1 MKRLKPRPRPP
12 RPSETVILLHGLGRS
27 GRSFALMAGAL
38 RAAGFAVVNVS
49 YPSTRAPIEKL
60 VAHIDAAL
68 AKCADAERV
77 HFVTHSLGGIVLRL
91 WLSQNAFPRLGRVV
105 MLGPPNKGSEL
116 SDVFGLLP
124 GFRRIVG
131 PAGAQLGAG
140 PRSVPNALGPVNFDL
155 GVIAGDR
162 GANPISG
169 ALLAKPNDGAVTVE
183 STRIAGMRDHI
194 VLPTTHTFMM
204 NNPLVIAQTIG
215 FLREGRFEPEL
226 TVGEAVRRAFAP

>member
-1 MKRLKPRPRPP
+1 MPRLKHPAQ
-12 RPSETVILLHGLGRS
+12 TIVLLHGLGRS
-27 GRSFALMAGAL
+27 GRSFALMEAAL
-38 RAAGFAVVNVS
+38 RAAGFAVVNVT

-60 VAHIDAAL
+60 VAHVDAAL
-68 AKCADAERV
+68 VRCRAAERV
-77 HFVTHSLGGIVLRL
+77 HFVTHSLGGILLRL
-91 WLSQNAFPRLGRVV
+91 WLSQNALPRLGRVV

-116 SDVFGLLP
+116 SDVFGPLP
-124 GFRRIVG
+124 GIRAIMG

-140 PRSVPNALGPVNFDL
+140 PRSVPNALGPVDFDL

-183 STRIAGMRDHI
+183 STKAAGMRDHI

-204 NNPLVIAQTIG
+204 NNPLVIAQTIA
-215 FLREGRFEPEL
+215 FLREGRFERGL
-226 TVGEAVRRAFAP
+226 TVGEAVRRALAP

>member
-1 MKRLKPRPRPP
+1 MKRPKNPTQ
-12 RPSETVILLHGLGRS
+12 TVILLHGLGRS

-38 RAAGFAVVNVS
+38 RGAGFGVVNVS

-60 VAHIDAAL
+60 VAHLDAAL
-68 AKCADAERV
+68 AKCADAQLV
-77 HFVTHSLGGIVLRL
+77 HFVTHSLGGILLRL
-91 WLSQNAFPRLGRVV
+91 WLSQNALPRLGRVV

-124 GFRRIVG
+124 GFRRIAG

-140 PRSVPNALGPVNFDL
+140 PLSVPNALGPVDFDL
-155 GVIAGDR
+155 GVIAGNR
-162 GANPISG
+162 GANPISA
-169 ALLAKPNDGAVTVE
+169 ALLARPNDGAVTVE

-204 NNPLVIAQTIG
+204 SNPLVIAQAIA
-215 FLREGRFEPEL
+215 FLREGRFERGL
-226 TVGEAVRRAFAP
+226 KLGQAVRRALRA